1 MHGKASREMFSSQV
15 MNDKA
20 PRDRTP
26 AQTLPG
32 DLSSDIY
39 AKYKHD
45 MITDDDKQS
54 ESGDKPLRFMMDLN
68 Q

>member
-1 MHGKASREMFSSQV
+1 MFSSQV
-15 MNDKA
+15 INGEA

-26 AQTLPG
+26 AQGLPG

-39 AKYKHD
+39 GKYKHD
-45 MITDDDKQS
+45 MITDEDTGT
-54 ESGDKPLRFMMDLN
+54 ESGNKSPQFIMDLN